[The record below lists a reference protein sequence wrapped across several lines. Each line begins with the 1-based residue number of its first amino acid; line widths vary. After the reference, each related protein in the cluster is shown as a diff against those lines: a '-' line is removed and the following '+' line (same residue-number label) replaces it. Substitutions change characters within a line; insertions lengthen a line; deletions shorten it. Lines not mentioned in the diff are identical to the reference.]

1 MEHEEI
7 FNTILISMIVM
18 IGLAIAI
25 IILFNLSQR
34 RILTEQAI
42 AHENE
47 LAFQKELL
55 TSNIET
61 QEKERTRI
69 ARELH
74 DDIGSKLNVIGL
86 NVRMLKSTYEKGN
99 DPEVILDHI
108 NTALK
113 SSIERTREISHEL
126 MPPILT
132 KFGIHSALNSFATSI
147 IRTGQIEV
155 TLDITEDWG
164 ALDKMEELH
173 IYRIIQELTTNT
185 LKHAEAKNI
194 AIESKTNM
202 NELTISYSDD
212 GKGIKNK
219 ETFMSGLGISNI
231 NARTKLLNAT
241 SKLHTQIP
249 IGMQFDLTITLK

>member
-1 MEHEEI
+1 
-7 FNTILISMIVM
+7 M
-18 IGLAIAI
+18 IGLAVAI
-25 IILFNLSQR
+25 IILFNLSQK

-47 LAFQKELL
+47 LAFQKKLL
-55 TSNIET
+55 NSNIET

-86 NVRMLKSTYEKGN
+86 NVRMLKSMYEKGK
-99 DPEVILDHI
+99 DPEVVLDHI

-132 KFGIHSALNSFATSI
+132 KFGIHSALSSFATSI
-147 IRTGQIEV
+147 KRTGQIEIS
-155 TLDITEDWG
+155 LDINEDWG
-164 ALDKMEELH
+164 TLDKMQELH

-194 AIESKTNM
+194 FIESNVQN
-202 NELTISYSDD
+202 NELTLSYSDD
-212 GKGIKNK
+212 GKGIKDK
-219 ETFMSGLGISNI
+219 VTFLSGLGMSNI
-231 NARTKLLNAT
+231 NARTKLLNAN
-241 SKLHTQIP
+241 SKLNTELSR
-249 IGMQFDLTITLK
+249 GMQFYITIPI